1 MEFNF
6 QMFMKRILL
15 SLIVAVGSI
24 ISGYAQ
30 VECWSGKLSVGPS
43 ALNVEFVIKSQPDGS
58 QVCTLNV
65 PAQGAKNIPT
75 TLIKNT
81 SDSIEIAIPL
91 LNATYAGRKVSAE
104 SAEGAFT
111 QHGVKLPLSLKL
123 GGIELNRPQT
133 PVAPFPYHT
142 EEVTFKNEAEGA
154 VLSGTLTYPIGYEQM
169 AKDSVP
175 VVLMVTGS
183 GAQNRDE
190 EMFGHKPFL
199 VIADFLARNGVASL
213 RYDDRGVGKSTG
225 STVGIT
231 TENNFADAKAGVSY
245 LRSLKEFGKIGV
257 LGHSEGGTIAF
268 MLGADKSVDFLISL
282 AGSSAPGIEVI
293 VGQNKAI
300 LQQQGLPQTMISD
313 YASALRI
320 LYQDRISGKEITD
333 TKQYV
338 DQLCV
343 DNNLNLPPA
352 LKDNLEKCISAGGE
366 WFTWFLKYDPAE
378 AIKEITCPVMAL
390 NGDLDMQ
397 VLSRDNL
404 PVIEKN
410 LPHNEK
416 SIIKEYRGLNH
427 LFQHATPSVGLNYG
441 SIEETISEEVLCDI
455 HSWIEAIK

>member
-1 MEFNF
+1 
-6 QMFMKRILL
+6 MKRIFILL
-15 SLIVAVGSI
+15 VTIMAVVIGVF
-24 ISGYAQ
+24 AQ
-30 VECWSGKLSVGPS
+30 EQNWSGEISLGPNKLKVG
-43 ALNVEFVIKSQPDGS
+43 FTIKTQNDGI
-58 QVCTLNV
+58 QLCTMDV
-65 PAQGAKNIPT
+65 PAQGAKGIPVT
-75 TLIKNT
+75 IIKNDADSLRLSMSMLRAT
-81 SDSIEIAIPL
+81 FDGCKVSTESIE
-91 LNATYAGRKVSAE
+91 GV
-104 SAEGAFT
+104 FT
-111 QHGVKLPLSLKL
+111 QHGVKLPLNLKL

-133 PVAPFPYHT
+133 PVAPFSYHT

-169 AKDSVP
+169 AKESVP

-190 EMFGHKPFL
+190 EMFDHKPFL

-225 STVGIT
+225 STFGLT

-282 AGSSAPGIEVI
+282 AGSAAPGIEVI

-300 LQQQGLPQTMISD
+300 LQQQGLPQTMVSD

-320 LYQDRISGKEITD
+320 LYQDRIGGKEITD

-338 DQLCV
+338 EQLCV

-352 LKDNLEKCISAGGE
+352 LKDNLAKCISAGGE
-366 WFTWFLKYDPAE
+366 WLTWFLKYDPAE

-404 PVIEKN
+404 PIIEKN

-416 SIIKEYRGLNH
+416 SLIKEYKGLNH
-427 LFQHATPSVGLNYG
+427 LFQHTTPSVGLNYG

-455 HSWIEAIK
+455 HRWIEAIK

>member
-123 GGIELNRPQT
+123 GGIERNSPQT

-190 EMFGHKPFL
+190 ELFGHKPFL

-213 RYDDRGVGKSTG
+213 SYDD
-225 STVGIT
+225 
-231 TENNFADAKAGVSY
+231 
-245 LRSLKEFGKIGV
+245 
-257 LGHSEGGTIAF
+257 
-268 MLGADKSVDFLISL
+268 
-282 AGSSAPGIEVI
+282 
-293 VGQNKAI
+293 
-300 LQQQGLPQTMISD
+300 
-313 YASALRI
+313 
-320 LYQDRISGKEITD
+320 
-333 TKQYV
+333 
-338 DQLCV
+338 
-343 DNNLNLPPA
+343 
-352 LKDNLEKCISAGGE
+352 
-366 WFTWFLKYDPAE
+366 
-378 AIKEITCPVMAL
+378 
-390 NGDLDMQ
+390 
-397 VLSRDNL
+397 
-404 PVIEKN
+404 
-410 LPHNEK
+410 
-416 SIIKEYRGLNH
+416 
-427 LFQHATPSVGLNYG
+427 
-441 SIEETISEEVLCDI
+441 
-455 HSWIEAIK
+455 